1 MQGLFESILDVLESH
16 IAVLDAEGTII
27 AANRAWRQF
36 AAHNDGVET
45 RCSVG
50 ANYLTVCDN
59 AALGGAEE
67 APSVA
72 QALRE
77 VISGQRELF
86 TLEYP
91 CHSPTQQRW
100 FFLRATPLANADA
113 GRAVVIHANITR
125 RKMAEAE
132 QQAKAREVLTIW
144 ESMTDAFYALDT
156 DWHFTYVNAQAALLL
171 QKSRE
176 ELIGKCL
183 WDEFPE
189 IVGSTFER
197 EYRRALEQK
206 VTARFEEFY
215 PPLNGWYE
223 VHVHPSAAGLAVYF
237 RDITERRQMVE
248 ALRTSE
254 ERSEL
259 LNRATNDAVYDWDI
273 ATGDLWWNDNLE
285 SLFGHRKAEF
295 EPTID
300 YWESKIHPDDRQ
312 RVSNSLSAVMD
323 EDEQSW
329 TQEYRFQRADGS
341 YATVFDRGFIIRDAE
356 SKPARMVGS
365 VQDIT
370 ARKEAEEE
378 RDRFFTLSLDM
389 LCIADMNGYFK
400 RVNPAFEATLGHSTD
415 EMISNPYLKWV
426 HPDDLEATLAEMQK
440 LDQGENTL
448 SFINRYRCADGSYK
462 WLSWRSAPFQGLIY
476 AAAHDITLLKRA
488 EAALHKANDEL
499 ERRVMERTAELSTA
513 IEQLGAVNEALRVE
527 NIQHQMTMTTLREVA
542 DALQVAKEEA
552 DRANDAKSE
561 FLSRMSHELRTPLN
575 AILGFGQLLEME
587 SLNSYGQESVHHILK
602 AGEHLLGLIN
612 EVLDIARVDTGSMHL
627 SIEPVA
633 LNEVIDECCSLL
645 RPLAA
650 ERQIYVS
657 HDTERWQGVYVLA
670 DHQRFKQVLINL
682 LSNAI
687 KYNRIKGQVTVTC
700 QRSARYSA
708 EESAGTQAES
718 PVSPMA
724 PTGATTRST
733 ILIKVQDTGIGI
745 APDQLPKLFTPFER
759 LGAEESEVE
768 GVGLGLALT
777 KRLVEAMNGA
787 LHVES
792 EPGKGSLFT
801 IELPETLGVEGVLG
815 EIPEETKDASA
826 VAFETVC
833 TVLCIEDNLSN
844 LRLIE
849 RILTG
854 RPDITLM
861 AAMQGSVGLDL
872 AHQHQPDLI
881 LLDLNLPDLSGIEV
895 FVRLQQA
902 EATRDIPVIVLSADA
917 TPTQKERLLLAG
929 VRAYL
934 TKPLNVREFLQTID
948 ALLG

>member
-1 MQGLFESILDVLESH
+1 MQALFESALNALESH
-16 IAVLDAEGTII
+16 IAVLDADGTII
-27 AANRAWRQF
+27 AANKAWRQF
-36 AAHNDGVET
+36 AAHNEGIDAECGIGV
-45 RCSVG
+45 
-50 ANYLTVCDN
+50 NYLTVCDN
-59 AALGGAEE
+59 ATLGGAEE
-67 APSVA
+67 APIVA

-91 CHSPTQQRW
+91 CHGPTQQRW
-100 FFLRATPLANADA
+100 FFLRATPLANAGA

-125 RKMAEAE
+125 RKRAEAE
-132 QQAKAREVLTIW
+132 QQAKAHEVLTIW

-156 DWHFTYVNAQAALLL
+156 EWHFTYVNAQASLLL

-206 VTARFEEFY
+206 VTASFEEFY
-215 PPLNGWYE
+215 SPLNGWYD
-223 VHVHPSAAGLAVYF
+223 VHVYPSSAGLAVYF

-259 LNRATNDAVYDWDI
+259 LSRATNDAVYDWDI
-273 ATGDLWWNDNLE
+273 ATGVLWWNDNLE

-312 RVSNSLSAVMD
+312 RVSNSLSAVID
-323 EDEQSW
+323 EGEQLW
-329 TQEYRFQRADGS
+329 TQEYRFQRGDGS
-341 YATVFDRGFIIRDAE
+341 YATVYDRGFIIRDAE
-356 SKPARMVGS
+356 SKPVRMVGS
-365 VQDIT
+365 IQDIT

-389 LCIADMNGYFK
+389 LCIADVNGYFK
-400 RVNPAFEATLGHSTD
+400 RVNPAFEATLGHST
-415 EMISNPYLKWV
+415 EELTSNPYLKWV

-440 LDQGENTL
+440 LAHGKNTL
-448 SFINRYRCADGSYK
+448 NFINRYRCADGSYK
-462 WLSWRSAPFQGLIY
+462 WLSWRCASFQGLIY
-476 AAAHDITLLKRA
+476 AAAHDITSLKRA

-552 DRANDAKSE
+552 DRANQAKSE

-587 SLNSYGQESVHHILK
+587 SLNANGQESVHHILK
-602 AGEHLLGLIN
+602 AGEHLLALIN

-627 SIEPVA
+627 SLEPVA
-633 LNEVIDECCSLL
+633 LHEVIGVCCFLL

-650 ERQIYVS
+650 ERQIYLS
-657 HDTERWQGVYVLA
+657 HDAERWQGVYVLA

-687 KYNRIKGQVTVTC
+687 KYSPEGGTVT
-700 QRSARYSA
+700 
-708 EESAGTQAES
+708 
-718 PVSPMA
+718 
-724 PTGATTRST
+724 
-733 ILIKVQDTGIGI
+733 
-745 APDQLPKLFTPFER
+745 
-759 LGAEESEVE
+759 
-768 GVGLGLALT
+768 
-777 KRLVEAMNGA
+777 
-787 LHVES
+787 
-792 EPGKGSLFT
+792 
-801 IELPETLGVEGVLG
+801 
-815 EIPEETKDASA
+815 
-826 VAFETVC
+826 
-833 TVLCIEDNLSN
+833 
-844 LRLIE
+844 LRLTQTEQNILLE
-849 RILTG
+849 ISDEGMGLTG
-854 RPDITLM
+854 E
-861 AAMQGSVGLDL
+861 Q
-872 AHQHQPDLI
+872 
-881 LLDLNLPDLSGIEV
+881 
-895 FVRLQQA
+895 
-902 EATRDIPVIVLSADA
+902 
-917 TPTQKERLLLAG
+917 
-929 VRAYL
+929 
-934 TKPLNVREFLQTID
+934 
-948 ALLG
+948 